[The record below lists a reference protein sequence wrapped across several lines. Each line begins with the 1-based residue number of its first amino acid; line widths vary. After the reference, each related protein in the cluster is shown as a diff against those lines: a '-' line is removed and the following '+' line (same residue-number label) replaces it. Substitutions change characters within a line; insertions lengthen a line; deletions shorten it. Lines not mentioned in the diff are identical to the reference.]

1 MKPKVYIDGK
11 EGTTGLQIYDRLAQ
25 RQDIDLLLIDEE
37 KRKDRVERKKLMNA
51 ADVVFLC
58 LPDAAAI
65 EAVTMVE
72 NPHTRII
79 DASTAHRVNPAWDYG
94 FPELSKAHREAIVKS
109 RRVANPGC
117 HATGFISI
125 VYPLVTMGILPRD
138 TLLSCFSLTGYS
150 GGGKKM
156 IAQYEAEDRG
166 ELLSSPALYALT
178 QGHKHLPEMQTVCG
192 LKYRPVFTPI
202 VDDYY
207 KGMATTVAL
216 HMSQLRGVF
225 TLRGVWK
232 AFSDYYAG
240 QKLVH
245 VAADPTGK
253 DEYIDAGSK
262 IYGGAKAGDN
272 DLSIVVAG
280 NDQQLTITALFDNLG
295 KGASGAVVQ
304 NMNLMLG
311 FEETAGLV

>member
-1 MKPKVYIDGK
+1 MKPVVYIDGR
-11 EGTTGLQIYDRLAQ
+11 EGTTGLQICDRLSG
-25 RQDIDLLLIDEE
+25 RTDIQLLLIDEE
-37 KRKDRVERKKLMNA
+37 KRKDPAERKRLMNQ

-65 EAVTMVE
+65 EAVELVE
-72 NPHTRII
+72 NPNTRII
-79 DASTAHRVNPAWDYG
+79 DASTAHRVTPDWAYG
-94 FPELSKAHREAIVKS
+94 FPELSKIHRRMIAQS

-125 VYPLVTMGILPRD
+125 VYPLVSMGILPSD
-138 TLLSCFSLTGYS
+138 TPLSCFSLTGYS

-156 IAQYEAEDRG
+156 IAQYEAEERA
-166 ELLSSPALYALT
+166 ETLSSPALYALG
-178 QGHKHLPEMQTVCG
+178 QDHKHLGEMQIRCG
-192 LKYRPVFTPI
+192 LDRPPVFIPV

-207 KGMATTVAL
+207 RGMATTVPL
-216 HMSQLRGVF
+216 HMSQLRGVRR
-225 TLRGVWK
+225 LQDVEEALNRH
-232 AFSDYYAG
+232 YAG

-245 VAADPTGK
+245 VARGAGK
-253 DEYIDAGSK
+253 LYS
-262 IYGGAKAGDN
+262 GAKAGTN

-280 NDQQLTITALFDNLG
+280 NDERLTITALFDNLG
-295 KGASGAVVQ
+295 KGASGAAVQ